1 MQDTPT
7 PSPVTP
13 PPDIVYKGEPRD
25 RGDPAVGILRLGGP
39 SGQGTEGEPR
49 TAAAKE
55 GQCGSSGRFCHAGE
69 GGSNGEEVGVGREQG

>member
-1 MQDTPT
+1 M
-7 PSPVTP
+7 
-13 PPDIVYKGEPRD
+13 
-25 RGDPAVGILRLGGP
+25 GILRLGGP
-39 SGQGTEGEPR
+39 SGQGTEGYPR

>member
-1 MQDTPT
+1 MGIATAQKKNFFYPNL
-7 PSPVTP
+7 
-13 PPDIVYKGEPRD
+13 KHPR
-25 RGDPAVGILRLGGP
+25 RDPAVGILRLGGP
-39 SGQGTEGEPR
+39 SGQGTEGYPR